1 MHHLLDHVVH
11 LATQRQVTQ
20 GRTLRVDGTVVETTI
35 HHPSDSTLLN
45 DGVRVLSRMLQRARQ
60 VVADS
65 GAVAQTAFIDQTQH
79 ARERMKQ
86 IMYVARQKGEDAA
99 DQLKTA

>member
-1 MHHLLDHVVH
+1 MHHLLDHVMH

-79 ARERMKQ
+79 ACERMKQ